1 MFKLE
6 VKTGGVAFRDE
17 SRTDRRGEPI
27 LDPYATEVRRI
38 LLDVIC
44 KLEAGRTDGT
54 VMDVN
59 GNKVG
64 RWSYE

>member
-6 VKTGGVAFRDE
+6 IETGGAAFRDE
-17 SRTDRRGEPI
+17 DGES
-27 LDPYATEVRRI
+27 LEVRRI

-44 KLEAGRTDGT
+44 ELEAGRTDGP